1 MALPCN
7 DSGKMDANLTA
18 TELMKK
24 MGQGWNLGNTLE
36 ACGSAKETQGFTP
49 EDFVLN
55 ILAESTYYT
64 DNDGWNPQLW
74 YQFSAYPD
82 SLVKHD
88 VR

>member
-1 MALPCN
+1 MY

-49 EDFVLN
+49 EDFETFWQKVP
-55 ILAESTYYT
+55 TT
-64 DNDGWNPQLW
+64 QTTMDGTTAMVSIQCVFRQPGQT
-74 YQFSAYPD
+74 
-82 SLVKHD
+82 
-88 VR
+88 